1 MKRFFVLAV
10 LFMATAIC
18 ASAQYTKYYTV
29 EQVGQEYPSLYMF
42 QVDWNN
48 KLFFLEG
55 DKHNDG
61 PIKNYKEN
69 GNTRTFD
76 VWYAPS
82 SGLNEKIYTVKFTT
96 EEGGSYTMELDM
108 GDGYKAVY
116 KLSTTEPV
124 SNRYDSGSGSGSG
137 TVNDK
142 ISEKAQAVKDA
153 FGKGLDAIKKKS
165 QEKKAEK
172 AEKKAEEDKAK

>member
-1 MKRFFVLAV
+1 
-10 LFMATAIC
+10 
-18 ASAQYTKYYTV
+18 
-29 EQVGQEYPSLYMF
+29 
-42 QVDWNN
+42 
-48 KLFFLEG
+48 
-55 DKHNDG
+55 
-61 PIKNYKEN
+61 
-69 GNTRTFD
+69 
-76 VWYAPS
+76 
-82 SGLNEKIYTVKFTT
+82 
-96 EEGGSYTMELDM
+96 MELDM

-124 SNRYDSGSGSGSG
+124 SNRYDSGSG

-172 AEKKAEEDKAK
+172 AEKKAEEEKAK